1 MAANET
7 MEAFP
12 SLSTQSHAIPET
24 SAQNTTRRRRQSST
38 LGGDPRGDTGA
49 GAIATNLGIP
59 SSAVSAPASPSPADR
74 KASSEKRPRER
85 KRKKALKLFRRWK
98 RMSFRH
104 TWVNPL
110 ILILVVLSGYF
121 VSPGKHN
128 PLHSA
133 LFLSYANPPWNE
145 RTNTI
150 PAHVGNVTQYGKGP
164 KDLAFVAFYT
174 VVLTFTREFL
184 MQQMIRPIGI
194 WCGIRARG
202 KLSRFMEQF
211 YTAIYFGVVGPLGF
225 WVMSRTPVWYFNTV
239 GMYEGYPHRAHEALF
254 KAYYLLQASYWSQQ
268 ALVLMLQLEKPRKDF
283 KELVLH
289 HIITLA
295 LIWCSYRFHFT
306 YIGVAV
312 YVTHDVSDFFIATS
326 KIFNYLDFWI
336 TGPYFVM
343 FLCIW
348 AYLRHY
354 INLLVLKTLLPPGR
368 IPYTNIRTG
377 EFATVGPYEL
387 NWELQQYKSSVSQP
401 MVFLLLASLQ
411 TINIIWFFLLVRIAL
426 RYLIKGEQKDERS
439 EDEAEEEEMPEPR
452 MGNGLTANGNVVKPV
467 AVE

>member
-1 MAANET
+1 
-7 MEAFP
+7 
-12 SLSTQSHAIPET
+12 L
-24 SAQNTTRRRRQSST
+24 
-38 LGGDPRGDTGA
+38 
-49 GAIATNLGIP
+49 
-59 SSAVSAPASPSPADR
+59 
-74 KASSEKRPRER
+74 
-85 KRKKALKLFRRWK
+85 
-98 RMSFRH
+98 
-104 TWVNPL
+104 L
-110 ILILVVLSGYF
+110 ISV
-121 VSPGKHN
+121 
-128 PLHSA
+128 
-133 LFLSYANPPWNE
+133 
-145 RTNTI
+145 
-150 PAHVGNVTQYGKGP
+150 Q
-164 KDLAFVAFYT
+164 
-174 VVLTFTREFL
+174 
-184 MQQMIRPIGI
+184 
-194 WCGIRARG
+194 
-202 KLSRFMEQF
+202 
-211 YTAIYFGVVGPLGF
+211 
-225 WVMSRTPVWYFNTV
+225 
-239 GMYEGYPHRAHEALF
+239 
-254 KAYYLLQASYWSQQ
+254 
-268 ALVLMLQLEKPRKDF
+268 
-283 KELVLH
+283 
-289 HIITLA
+289 
-295 LIWCSYRFHFT
+295 
-306 YIGVAV
+306 
-312 YVTHDVSDFFIATS
+312 TS

>member
-1 MAANET
+1 
-7 MEAFP
+7 
-12 SLSTQSHAIPET
+12 
-24 SAQNTTRRRRQSST
+24 
-38 LGGDPRGDTGA
+38 
-49 GAIATNLGIP
+49 
-59 SSAVSAPASPSPADR
+59 
-74 KASSEKRPRER
+74 
-85 KRKKALKLFRRWK
+85 
-98 RMSFRH
+98 MSFRH

-110 ILILVVLSGYF
+110 IVILVVLSGYF

-133 LFLSYANPPWNE
+133 LFLSYADPPWNE

-164 KDLAFVAFYT
+164 KDFAFVAFYT

-211 YTAIYFGVVGPLGF
+211 YTAIYFGVAGPLGF

-254 KAYYLLQASYWSQQ
+254 KAYYLLQASYWMQQ

-312 YVTHDVSDFFIATS
+312 YVTHDISDFFIA
-326 KIFNYLDFWI
+326 
-336 TGPYFVM
+336 
-343 FLCIW
+343 
-348 AYLRHY
+348 
-354 INLLVLKTLLPPGR
+354 
-368 IPYTNIRTG
+368 
-377 EFATVGPYEL
+377 
-387 NWELQQYKSSVSQP
+387 VSQD
-401 MVFLLLASLQ
+401 F
-411 TINIIWFFLLVRIAL
+411 
-426 RYLIKGEQKDERS
+426 DEI
-439 EDEAEEEEMPEPR
+439 
-452 MGNGLTANGNVVKPV
+452 
-467 AVE
+467 

>member
-1 MAANET
+1 
-7 MEAFP
+7 
-12 SLSTQSHAIPET
+12 
-24 SAQNTTRRRRQSST
+24 
-38 LGGDPRGDTGA
+38 
-49 GAIATNLGIP
+49 
-59 SSAVSAPASPSPADR
+59 
-74 KASSEKRPRER
+74 
-85 KRKKALKLFRRWK
+85 
-98 RMSFRH
+98 MSFRH

-110 ILILVVLSGYF
+110 IVILVVLSGYF

-133 LFLSYANPPWNE
+133 LFLSYADPPWNE

-164 KDLAFVAFYT
+164 KDFAFVAFYT

-211 YTAIYFGVVGPLGF
+211 YTAIYFGVAGPLGF

-254 KAYYLLQASYWSQQ
+254 KAYYLLQASYWMQQ

-312 YVTHDVSDFFIATS
+312 YVTHDISDFFIATS

-354 INLLVLKTLLPPGR
+354 INLLVLKTLISPGR

-452 MGNGLTANGNVVKPV
+452 MGNGLAANGNVVKPV